1 MDIQRHGL
9 SVGID
14 RVGDKFYITLRAVG
28 KLTHEDYA
36 RIVPMIDAALNTV
49 EDPEANV
56 LLDATLFEGW
66 ELRAAWDDFK
76 LGLKHGSD
84 FHKIAIV
91 GDKRWQQW
99 AAKVGNWFISG
110 DVRYFDNFPEALSW
124 LNDAI

>member
-14 RVGDKFYITLRAVG
+14 RVGDDFFISMRVQG

-36 RIVPMIDAALNTV
+36 RITPMLDAALNEV
-49 EDPEANV
+49 DHPKANV
-56 LLDATLFEGW
+56 LLDATEFEGW

-84 FHKIAIV
+84 FNKIAIV
-91 GDKRWQQW
+91 GDKHWQQW
-99 AAKVGNWFISG
+99 AAKIGSWFISG
-110 DVRYFDNFPEALSW
+110 EARYFDDFAEALSW
-124 LNDAI
+124 LNR